1 MPFGIC
7 KAPEYFHRHVN
18 EIIEGLE
25 GVAAIADGLLVTG
38 AGDTHEEALADHDRN
53 LIALLQR
60 FSERNFKLNKDK
72 FVFKQQKLKYCGH
85 VLTSEGILPDPA
97 KVEAITQMPIPR
109 SKTEVRRL
117 LGMINYLGKFL
128 PQLSDVS
135 EPLRNLTKEQNQFI
149 WSNVHQDAFNKLTQ
163 LISEPP
169 PLCYYDL
176 EEVVTIETNAS
187 DYGLG
192 TVLLQAGRPVTFA
205 GRTMTETERRY
216 SQIEKE
222 CLALLCGCTRFDHY
236 LHRRE
241 KITAVT
247 DHMPQETI
255 LAKSI
260 NSAPKRLQR
269 MMLRLQKY
277 RLNIVYKK
285 GTQMYISDHLS
296 RSALPNGRT
305 QKKEID
311 DYEVF
316 TIHAEELLMKEIEG
330 TDPNIFH
337 NMTDTTLQKVVTTTS
352 QDGNLMTLAETIANG
367 WPEDKTQVPPNVRDY
382 WPYRDELAVQDGI
395 IYRGTRVLIPTALRL
410 QMLGKNRLRSTRS
423 RGMHETCERYIVL
436 AIDSS

>member
-1 MPFGIC
+1 M
-7 KAPEYFHRHVN
+7 
-18 EIIEGLE
+18 
-25 GVAAIADGLLVTG
+25 
-38 AGDTHEEALADHDRN
+38 
-53 LIALLQR
+53 
-60 FSERNFKLNKDK
+60 
-72 FVFKQQKLKYCGH
+72 
-85 VLTSEGILPDPA
+85 
-97 KVEAITQMPIPR
+97 
-109 SKTEVRRL
+109 
-117 LGMINYLGKFL
+117 
-128 PQLSDVS
+128 
-135 EPLRNLTKEQNQFI
+135 
-149 WSNVHQDAFNKLTQ
+149 TQ

-169 PLCYYDL
+169 LLRYYDL
-176 EEVVTIETNAS
+176 EEEVTIETDAS

-192 TVLLQAGRPVTFA
+192 AVLLQAGRPLEFA
-205 GRTMTETERRY
+205 SRTMTETERRY

-222 CLALLCGCTRFDHY
+222 CLALVFGCTRFDHY
-236 LHRRE
+236 LHGRE

-247 DHMPQETI
+247 DHKPLETI

-337 NMTDTTLQKVVTTTS
+337 NMTDATPQKVATATS
-352 QDGNLMTLAETIANG
+352 KDGNLSHDL
-367 WPEDKTQVPPNVRDY
+367 
-382 WPYRDELAVQDGI
+382 
-395 IYRGTRVLIPTALRL
+395 
-410 QMLGKNRLRSTRS
+410 S
-423 RGMHETCERYIVL
+423 
-436 AIDSS
+436 

>member
-1 MPFGIC
+1 
-7 KAPEYFHRHVN
+7 
-18 EIIEGLE
+18 
-25 GVAAIADGLLVTG
+25 
-38 AGDTHEEALADHDRN
+38 
-53 LIALLQR
+53 
-60 FSERNFKLNKDK
+60 
-72 FVFKQQKLKYCGH
+72 
-85 VLTSEGILPDPA
+85 
-97 KVEAITQMPIPR
+97 
-109 SKTEVRRL
+109 
-117 LGMINYLGKFL
+117 MINYLGKFL

-169 PLCYYDL
+169 LLRYYDL
-176 EEVVTIETNAS
+176 EEKVTIETDAS

-192 TVLLQAGRPVTFA
+192 AVLLQAGRPVAFA
-205 GRTMTETERRY
+205 SRTMTETERRY

-222 CLALLCGCTRFDHY
+222 YLALLFDCTRFDHH
-236 LHRRE
+236 LHGRE
-241 KITAVT
+241 NITAVT
-247 DHMPQETI
+247 DHKPLETI

-305 QKKEID
+305 QKKEIG

-316 TIHAEELLMKEIEG
+316 AIHAEELLMKEIEG

-337 NMTDTTLQKVVTTTS
+337 NMTDATLQKVATATPK
-352 QDGNLMTLAETIANG
+352 DGNFMTLAEIIANG
-367 WPEDKTQVPPNVRDY
+367 
-382 WPYRDELAVQDGI
+382 
-395 IYRGTRVLIPTALRL
+395 
-410 QMLGKNRLRSTRS
+410 
-423 RGMHETCERYIVL
+423 
-436 AIDSS
+436 

>member
-1 MPFGIC
+1 
-7 KAPEYFHRHVN
+7 
-18 EIIEGLE
+18 
-25 GVAAIADGLLVTG
+25 
-38 AGDTHEEALADHDRN
+38 
-53 LIALLQR
+53 
-60 FSERNFKLNKDK
+60 
-72 FVFKQQKLKYCGH
+72 
-85 VLTSEGILPDPA
+85 
-97 KVEAITQMPIPR
+97 MPIPR
-109 SKTEVRRL
+109 SKTEARRL

-149 WSNVHQDAFNKLTQ
+149 WSNFRQDAFNKLTQ

-169 PLCYYDL
+169 LLRYYDL
-176 EEVVTIETNAS
+176 EEKGTIETDAS

-192 TVLLQAGRPVTFA
+192 AVLLQAGRPVAFA
-205 GRTMTETERRY
+205 SRTMTETERRY

-222 CLALLCGCTRFDHY
+222 CLALMFDCTRFDHH
-236 LHRRE
+236 LHGRE
-241 KITAVT
+241 NITAVT
-247 DHMPQETI
+247 DRKPLETI

-285 GTQMYISDHLS
+285 GTQMYLSDHLS

-305 QKKEID
+305 QKKEIGD
-311 DYEVF
+311 CEVF

-337 NMTDTTLQKVVTTTS
+337 NMTDTTLQKVVTATS
-352 QDGNLMTLAETIANG
+352 KDGNLMTLADVIANG

-382 WPYRDELAVQDGI
+382 WPYRD
-395 IYRGTRVLIPTALRL
+395 
-410 QMLGKNRLRSTRS
+410 NLRSAHSHGYAPTDVRKNTLHSPRS
-423 RGMHETCERYIVL
+423 RGMHETRERYIVL

>member
-1 MPFGIC
+1 M
-7 KAPEYFHRHVN
+7 AH
-18 EIIEGLE
+18 
-25 GVAAIADGLLVTG
+25 
-38 AGDTHEEALADHDRN
+38 HDRN

-60 FSERNFKLNKDK
+60 CRERNFKLNKDK
-72 FVFKQQKLKYCGH
+72 FVFKPQKLKYCGRI
-85 VLTSEGILPDPA
+85 LTSEGFLPDTA
-97 KVEAITQMPIPR
+97 KVEAISQMLRPC

-149 WSNVHQDAFNKLTQ
+149 WSKVHQDAFNKLTQ

-169 PLCYYDL
+169 LLRYYDL
-176 EEVVTIETNAS
+176 EEKVTIETDAS

-192 TVLLQAGRPVTFA
+192 AVLLQAGRPVAFA
-205 GRTMTETERRY
+205 SRTMTETERRY

-222 CLALLCGCTRFDHY
+222 YLALV
-236 LHRRE
+236 E

-247 DHMPQETI
+247 DHKPLETI

-269 MMLRLQKY
+269 MMQRLQRY

-296 RSALPNGRT
+296 RSALLNGQT
-305 QKKEID
+305 QKKEMG

-316 TIHAEELLMKEIEG
+316 TIYAEELLMKEKKAI
-330 TDPNIFH
+330 DPNIFH
-337 NMTDTTLQKVVTTTS
+337 NMTNATLQKVTPVTS
-352 QDGNLMTLAETIANG
+352 KDGNVMTLAEIIAN
-367 WPEDKTQVPPNVRDY
+367 
-382 WPYRDELAVQDGI
+382 
-395 IYRGTRVLIPTALRL
+395 
-410 QMLGKNRLRSTRS
+410 
-423 RGMHETCERYIVL
+423 
-436 AIDSS
+436 